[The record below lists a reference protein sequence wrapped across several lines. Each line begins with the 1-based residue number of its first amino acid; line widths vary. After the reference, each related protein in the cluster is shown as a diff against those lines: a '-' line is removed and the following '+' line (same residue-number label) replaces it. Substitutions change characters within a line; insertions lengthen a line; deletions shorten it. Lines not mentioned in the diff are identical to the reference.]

1 MTVRTATLANGL
13 RVITEAMPHMKT
25 STVGVWVDAGARE
38 ETPDNNGVAHMLEHM
53 AFKGTERR
61 SARAIAEEIEAVGGA
76 LNAYTSREQTAYYA
90 RVMAE
95 HVPLAV
101 DIIGDILQHSVF
113 DDGELTR
120 ERTVIA
126 QEIAQVHD
134 TPDDIIFDHLQ
145 QAAYPGQSLGR
156 SILGTAERVAAMTRD
171 QLQGF
176 MRANYGARGM
186 VLSAAGA
193 VDHDEIV
200 DLAARHFGAH
210 NGATRAPGAAARYAA
225 GEFRDESDFDQAHLA
240 LAFPG
245 VAYGDPDFYAMQV
258 YATLL
263 GGGMSSRL
271 FQEVRENRG
280 LAYTVTSFAT
290 SYRDGG
296 LFTIYS
302 GADGENLDEL
312 VAVIAGE
319 VRKTAAEVGDGEIAR
334 ARQQMRAGLL
344 MSLESSSARAEQL
357 ARQVLIYG
365 RHLSTEEIIAGVDA
379 VGQAEVG
386 RAVKRLLSGGNLSLA
401 VVGPIKRLENYQR
414 IAARFA

>member
-13 RVITEAMPHMKT
+13 RVITEAMPHLKT

-61 SARAIAEEIEAVGGA
+61 TARAIAEEIEAVGGG

-90 RVMAE
+90 RVLAE

-101 DIIGDILQHSVF
+101 DLIGDILQHSVF
-113 DDGELTR
+113 DEDELTR

-126 QEIAQVHD
+126 QEIAQVRD

-145 QAAYPGQSLGR
+145 QTAYPDQSLGR
-156 SILGTAERVAAMTRD
+156 SILGTAERVAAMTRE

-176 MRANYGARGM
+176 MRANYGARAM
-186 VLSAAGA
+186 VLAAAGA
-193 VDHDEIV
+193 LDHDEIV
-200 DLAARHFGAH
+200 ALAERHFGAL
-210 NGATRAPGAAARYAA
+210 NGATRAPGAAAHYAA
-225 GEFRDESDFDQAHLA
+225 GEFRDVSDFDQAHLA

-245 VAYGDPDFYAMQV
+245 VAYGDADFYAMQV

-280 LAYTVTSFAT
+280 LAYAISSFGV

-296 LFTIYS
+296 LFTIYA
-302 GADGENLDEL
+302 GADGDNLDEL

-319 VRKTAAEVGDGEIAR
+319 MQETAAEVSDSEIAR
-334 ARQQMRAGLL
+334 ARQQMKVGLL

-357 ARQVLIYG
+357 ARQMLIYG
-365 RHLSTEEIIAGVDA
+365 RHLQTEEIIAGVDA

-386 RAVKRLLSGGNLSLA
+386 RVVKRLLTGGRLSMAAL
-401 VVGPIKRLENYQR
+401 GPIKRLENYQR
-414 IAARFA
+414 IAARFT